1 MRLAIIIEGSQRS
14 GKTSTIKELIRLFGF
29 KNLKQM
35 KAGWQQIYLNPI
47 FKSLRLIFYC
57 IPASPSETDFP
68 LTERFEDWKNLPE
81 VLVIAEQIGGK
92 HAANTM
98 AFLATNHYHIT
109 TFTILNSNGSHH
121 WEKFTNTSKNSK
133 LSKRCDDIIDFIKTY
148 IKTNSII

>member
-1 MRLAIIIEGSQRS
+1 MKLAIIIEGDQRS
-14 GKTSTIKELIRLFGF
+14 GKTSTIKELIRLFGY

-68 LTERFEDWKNLPE
+68 LTQRFKDWKSLPE
-81 VLVIAEQIGGK
+81 VIIIAEQIGGK
-92 HAANTM
+92 HTASTI
-98 AFLATNHYHIT
+98 AFLNANHYNIK
-109 TFTILNSNGSHH
+109 TFTILNSNGTHH
-121 WEKFTNTSKNSK
+121 WEKFTATSKNSK